1 MTSQRG
7 VTAVKSAQ
15 VSMGEG
21 AAPGGSTPE
30 GTRPRIYMLN
40 PLLAGPLSGWGKWL
54 DRAAALGFTH
64 VLTAPL
70 FAGPSLLLP
79 EDFDRVHPALGWS
92 GSAENAVRQFAADCR
107 ARGLT
112 PLLDV
117 HPSQVAGMG
126 KLGQDHP
133 DLFHAGEAGRSLDPR
148 RYGASADAA
157 QARWGE
163 AAEALGAFWTQW
175 LAGWQNAGIAGF
187 RLDLRGIPVKAL
199 PGFVG
204 NLRANIQAALLG
216 WTPGLTHE
224 AMVSLAGRGLDY
236 VFSSLPW
243 WDFRSEWL
251 WDEAT
256 LLRRVAPA
264 IAAVEA
270 PFGARLGATVGDL
283 VLLPAA
289 QRRMLGFAA
298 AFGDGLLM
306 PMGFEASETRSWDPR
321 RDSPAE
327 YDLDPSLAAQIEA
340 ANRLNSAG
348 LPRILSSPDATA
360 LAFVR
365 SDADLRYADK
375 ATLTVVNT
383 ALRRRTT
390 VPVGPLVIA
399 LGGRFKAESLAPGAV
414 LTLEP
419 AELRLVALHGHPM
432 QAQERPPLASSAK
445 RAAEEGRRIG
455 IERITPSIDG
465 GRFPAKRVAGEEV
478 TVEADILCD
487 GHDQL
492 GVALRWRRV
501 GDHNWRE
508 TRMRLLVN
516 DRWHASFPLEQ
527 VGLHEFVV
535 EAWRDAFA
543 TFRDELG
550 KKHNAGVDVSVEL
563 IEGRHLIDEAGAPL
577 AKIAQQLHAA
587 DLSTQIALLLS
598 VDVANLMMA
607 ADPRPFAVRS
617 DVIPVDA
624 DRIEGRF
631 ASWYEIFPRSMSD
644 DPDRH
649 GTFRDVEKHLPRIRD
664 MGFDVLYFPPIH
676 PIGRS
681 NRKGRNNVLN
691 AAEGDVGSPYA
702 IGSDDGG
709 HDAIHPELG
718 TLADFKHLRDAA
730 AEHGLELALDFAIQ
744 CSPDHP
750 WLREHRGWFAWRPD
764 GSIKYAENPPKKY
777 QDIVNVDFYAKGA
790 VPDLWVALAEVV
802 LFWCEQGVRIFR
814 VDNPHTKP
822 FPFWEWLI
830 AEVRAQYPGT
840 QFLAEAFTR
849 PKIMNRLGKVGFTQS
864 YTYFTWRNTRAE
876 MEEYLTTLTQGPEAE
891 FFRPNFFVNTPD
903 INPVFLQT
911 TGRAGH
917 LIRAALAATL
927 SGLWGVYSGF
937 ELVEATPLPGRE
949 EYLDSEKYQIRAWD
963 WDRPGNIVSE
973 ITGLNRIR
981 RQNPAL
987 QSHLGLTIL
996 PSDNDQVMI
1005 YEKATADRSNVVIV
1019 AVNLDP
1025 QGVQAANTEIP
1036 FYKWGVPDNG
1046 TLPMADLI
1054 AGRTLAWTGKWQRIT
1069 LDPVFP
1075 YALWRV
1081 QPETN

>member
-1 MTSQRG
+1 MTSQTG

-15 VSMGEG
+15 VSLQEG
-21 AAPGGSTPE
+21 FGPRGRGSVS
-30 GTRPRIYMLN
+30 PRIYMIN
-40 PLLAGPLSGWGKWL
+40 PLLAGPVADWGRWL
-54 DRAAALGFTH
+54 DRAATLGFTH

-92 GSAENAVRQFAADCR
+92 GSAEDALRLFAEACR

-117 HPSQVAGMG
+117 YPTQVAAEGS
-126 KLGQDHP
+126 LGQGHP
-133 DLFHAGEAGRSLDPR
+133 ALFQAGEAGRSLDPR
-148 RYGASADAA
+148 RYGAAAEAA
-157 QARWGE
+157 QARWAE
-163 AAEALGAFWTQW
+163 AAQALGAFWSQW
-175 LAGWQNAGIAGF
+175 LAVWQNAGIGGF
-187 RLDLRGIPVKAL
+187 RLVLQSIPRDVL

-204 NLRANIQAALLG
+204 GLRAHVQAALLG
-216 WTPGLTHE
+216 WTPGLARE
-224 AMVSLAGRGLDY
+224 AMVSLEGAGLDF

-243 WDFRSEWL
+243 WDFRGDWL
-251 WDEAT
+251 WEEAT
-256 LLRRVAPA
+256 VLRRVAPA

-270 PFGARLGATVGDL
+270 PYGARLGATVGDL

-289 QRRMLGFAA
+289 QRRILRFAA

-306 PMGFEASETRSWDPR
+306 PMGFEASETRPWDPR
-321 RDSPAE
+321 RDSPAD
-327 YDLDPSLAAQIEA
+327 YDLAPSLASEIQA
-340 ANRLNSAG
+340 ANRLSDTGA
-348 LPRILSSPDATA
+348 PRILSSPDAAA
-360 LAFVR
+360 LAFIR
-365 SDADLRYADK
+365 SEADLRYADR
-375 ATLTVVNT
+375 ATLTIVNT
-383 ALRRRTT
+383 ALRRRSSA
-390 VPVGPLVIA
+390 PLAPLITA
-399 LGGRFKAESLAPGAV
+399 TGGRFEAEGLEPGAV
-414 LTLEP
+414 LALDP
-419 AELRLVALHGHPM
+419 AELRTVALR
-432 QAQERPPLASSAK
+432 AQPAVTLPRPPLANSAK
-445 RAAEEGRRIG
+445 RAAEEARRIG
-455 IERITPSIDG
+455 IERISPIVDD
-465 GRFPAKRVAGEEV
+465 GRFAVKRIAGEDV

-492 GVALRWRRV
+492 GVALRWRQV
-501 GDHNWRE
+501 GDEAWRE
-508 TRMRLLVN
+508 TRMHLVNN
-516 DRWHASFPLEQ
+516 DRWQASFPLLQ
-527 VGLHEFVV
+527 VGLYEFVV

-543 TFRDELG
+543 TFRDELA
-550 KKHNAGVDVSVEL
+550 KKHKAGVDVSVEL
-563 IEGRHLIDEAGAPL
+563 IEGRQLIADAGPSLTATADSL
-577 AKIAQQLHAA
+577 RAA
-587 DLSTQIALLLS
+587 ELSAQIAMLLS

-607 ADPRPFAVRS
+607 ADQRPFAVRS
-617 DVIPVDA
+617 APMPVDA
-624 DRIEGRF
+624 DRIESRF

-649 GTFRDVEKHLPRIRD
+649 GTFKDVERHLPRIRD

-676 PIGRS
+676 PIGLS

-702 IGSDDGG
+702 IGGEAGG

-718 TLADFKHLRDAA
+718 TLADFQHLRDAA

-750 WLREHRGWFAWRPD
+750 WLRDHRGWFAWRPD

-790 VPDLWVALAEVV
+790 VPDLWVGLAEVV
-802 LFWCEQGVRIFR
+802 LFWCAQGVRIFR

-830 AEVRAQYPGT
+830 TEVRAQYPGT

-849 PKIMNRLGKVGFTQS
+849 PKIMNRLGKIGFSQS

-876 MEEYLTTLTQGPEAE
+876 LEEYVTTLTQGPEAD

-937 ELVEATPLPGRE
+937 ELCEATPLPGRE

-963 WDRPGNIVSE
+963 WSRPGNIVAE
-973 ITGLNRIR
+973 ITALNRIR

-987 QSHLGLTIL
+987 QSQLGLTFL
-996 PSDNDQVMI
+996 PSDNEQIMI
-1005 YEKATADRSNVVIV
+1005 YEKATPDRSNVVIV

-1025 QGVQAANTEIP
+1025 QNFQAANTEIP
-1036 FYKWGVPDNG
+1036 FYKWGVSDYG
-1046 TLPMADLI
+1046 SLPVADLV

-1075 YALWRV
+1075 FALWRV

>member
-1 MTSQRG
+1 MTSQTG
-7 VTAVKSAQ
+7 VTAVKSAL
-15 VSMGEG
+15 VSLQEG
-21 AAPGGSTPE
+21 SGPE
-30 GTRPRIYMLN
+30 ARGAISPRIYMLN
-40 PLLAGPLSGWGKWL
+40 PLLAGRLSDWGRWL

-79 EDFDRVHPALGWS
+79 DDFDRVHPALDWS
-92 GSAENAVRQFAADCR
+92 GSAEDALRMFAEACR

-117 HPSQVAGMG
+117 YPSHVAAEGS
-126 KLGQDHP
+126 LGQGHP
-133 DLFHAGEAGRSLDPR
+133 ALFQAGEASRSLDPR
-148 RYGASADAA
+148 RYGPAA
-157 QARWGE
+157 EAAEARWGE
-163 AAEALGAFWTQW
+163 AAEELAVFWSQR
-175 LAGWQNAGIAGF
+175 LASWQNAGIAGF
-187 RLDLRGIPVKAL
+187 RLVLEAIPPAVL

-204 NLRANIQAALLG
+204 RLRAAIQAALLG
-216 WTPGLTHE
+216 WTPGLPRDAVMALE
-224 AMVSLAGRGLDY
+224 GRGLDF

-243 WDFRSEWL
+243 WDFHSDWL
-251 WDEAT
+251 WEEAAV
-256 LLRRVAPA
+256 LRRVAPA

-270 PFGARLGATVGDL
+270 PYGARLGATVGDL
-283 VLLPAA
+283 VLLPPA
-289 QRRMLGFAA
+289 QRRTLRFAA

-306 PMGFEASETRSWDPR
+306 PMGFEASETRPWDPR

-327 YDLDPSLAAQIEA
+327 YDLDPSLAADIQA
-340 ANRLNSAG
+340 ANRLGDSG
-348 LPRILSSPDATA
+348 TPRILSSPDATA

-365 SDADLRYADK
+365 SDADLRYAER
-375 ATLTVVNT
+375 ATLTIVNT
-383 ALRRRTT
+383 ALRRRSIAALA
-390 VPVGPLVIA
+390 PLITA
-399 LGGRFKAESLAPGAV
+399 SGGRFEAEGLEPGAV

-419 AELRLVALHGHPM
+419 AELRMVALQAHPPLTL
-432 QAQERPPLASSAK
+432 QRPPLARSAK
-445 RAAEEGRRIG
+445 LAAAEENRIG
-455 IERITPSIDG
+455 IERVTPSVDG
-465 GRFPAKRVAGEEV
+465 GRFPAKRIAGEEV
-478 TVEADILCD
+478 TVEADVLCD

-501 GDHNWRE
+501 GDESWRE
-508 TRMRLLVN
+508 VRMHLVNN
-516 DRWHASFPLEQ
+516 DRWRASFPLQQ
-527 VGLHEFVV
+527 VGLYEFVV

-543 TFRDELG
+543 TFRDEIS
-550 KKHNAGVDVSVEL
+550 KKHKAGVDVSVEL
-563 IEGRHLIDEAGAPL
+563 IEGRHLIADAGPSL
-577 AKIAQQLHAA
+577 ATTAECLRSA
-587 DLSTQIALLLS
+587 DLSGQIALLLS
-598 VDVANLMMA
+598 ADVANLMMA

-617 DVIPVDA
+617 SVIPIDA
-624 DRIEGRF
+624 DRIESRF

-649 GTFRDVEKHLPRIRD
+649 GTFRDVERHLPRIRD

-691 AAEGDVGSPYA
+691 AEEGDVGSPYA
-702 IGSDDGG
+702 IGSKEGG
-709 HDAIHPELG
+709 HDAIHPALG
-718 TLADFKHLRDAA
+718 TLADFQHLRDAA
-730 AEHGLELALDFAIQ
+730 AAHGLELALDFAIQ

-750 WLREHRGWFAWRPD
+750 WLSEHRGWFAWRPD

-777 QDIVNVDFYAKGA
+777 QDIVNVDFYAKEA
-790 VPDLWVALAEVV
+790 VPELWVALAEVV
-802 LFWCEQGVRIFR
+802 LFWCMQGVRIFR

-849 PKIMNRLGKVGFTQS
+849 PKIMNRLGKIGFSQS
-864 YTYFTWRNTRAE
+864 YTYFTWRNTRTE
-876 MEEYLTTLTQGPEAE
+876 LEEYLTTLTQGQEAE

-937 ELVEATPLPGRE
+937 ELCEATPLPGRE
-949 EYLDSEKYQIRAWD
+949 EYLDSEKYQLRAWD
-963 WDRPGNIVSE
+963 WDRPGNIVAE
-973 ITGLNRIR
+973 ITALNRIR

-987 QSHLGLTIL
+987 QSHLGLTFL
-996 PSDNDQVMI
+996 PSDNDQIMV
-1005 YEKATADRSNVVIV
+1005 YEKATPDRSNVIII

-1025 QGVQAANTEIP
+1025 HNFQSANTEIP
-1036 FYKWGVPDNG
+1036 FYKWGVPDHG
-1046 TLPMADLI
+1046 SLPVADLI
-1054 AGRTLAWTGKWQRIT
+1054 AGQSLTWVGKWQRMT

-1075 YALWRV
+1075 FALWRV

>member
-1 MTSQRG
+1 MTSQTG
-7 VTAVKSAQ
+7 VTAVKSAL
-15 VSMGEG
+15 VSLQEG
-21 AAPGGSTPE
+21 SGPDGRGAVS
-30 GTRPRIYMLN
+30 PRIYMLN
-40 PLLAGPLSGWGKWL
+40 PLLAGPLSDWGKWL

-79 EDFDRVHPALGWS
+79 EDFDQVHPALDWS
-92 GSAENAVRQFAADCR
+92 GSAEDALRLFAEACR
-107 ARGLT
+107 SRGLS

-117 HPSQVAGMG
+117 YPSHVAADGG
-126 KLGQDHP
+126 LGQGHST
-133 DLFHAGEAGRSLDPR
+133 LFRPGEAGRSLDPR
-148 RYGASADAA
+148 RYGPVAEAA
-157 QARWGE
+157 QARWDDQ
-163 AAEALGAFWTQW
+163 AEALVAFWSQW
-175 LAGWQNAGIAGF
+175 LAAWQNTGIAGF
-187 RLDLRGIPVKAL
+187 RLDLQSVPGKAL
-199 PGFVG
+199 PTFVSG
-204 NLRANIQAALLG
+204 LRASIQASLLG
-216 WTPGLTHE
+216 WTPGLTRE
-224 AMVSLAGRGLDY
+224 AMVALEGCGLDV

-243 WDFRSEWL
+243 WDFRSDWL

-256 LLRRVAPA
+256 VLRRIAPA

-270 PFGARLGATVGDL
+270 PYGARLGATVGDL

-289 QRRMLGFAA
+289 QRRILRFAA

-306 PMGFEASETRSWDPR
+306 PMGFEASDTRAWDPR
-321 RDSPAE
+321 RDSATE
-327 YDLDPSLAAQIEA
+327 YDLDPALAADIQA
-340 ANRLNSAG
+340 ANRMGDSG
-348 LPRILSSPDATA
+348 IPRILSSPDATA

-365 SDADLRYADK
+365 SDTDLRYAER
-375 ATLTVVNT
+375 ATLTIVNT
-383 ALRRRTT
+383 ALRRRSTAAIA
-390 VPVGPLVIA
+390 PLVVA
-399 LGGRFKAESLAPGAV
+399 TGARFEAEGLAPGAV
-414 LTLEP
+414 LELDP
-419 AELRLVALHGHPM
+419 AELRMVALRAHPAAPM
-432 QAQERPPLASSAK
+432 ERPPLTASAK
-445 RAAEEGRRIG
+445 RAADQAKRIG
-455 IERITPSIDG
+455 IERITPSVDD
-465 GRFPAKRVAGEEV
+465 GRFPTKRVAGEVV

-501 GDHNWRE
+501 GEDAWRE
-508 TRMRLLVN
+508 TRMRLLNN
-516 DRWHASFPLEQ
+516 DRWQAAFILEQ
-527 VGLHEFVV
+527 VGLYEFVV

-543 TFRDELG
+543 TFRDELA
-550 KKHNAGVDVSVEL
+550 KKHNAGVDVAVEL
-563 IEGRHLIDEAGAPL
+563 IEGRHLIAEAGPSL
-577 AKIAQQLHAA
+577 AAIADQLKSA
-587 DLSTQIALLLS
+587 DLSAQIALLLS
-598 VDVANLMMA
+598 VDVAKLMMT

-617 DVIPVDA
+617 DIIPVDA

-649 GTFRDVEKHLPRIRD
+649 GTFRDVERHLPRIRD

-702 IGSDDGG
+702 IGSEEGG

-718 TLADFKHLRDAA
+718 TLEDFRDLRDAA
-730 AEHGLELALDFAIQ
+730 AAHGLELALDFAIQ

-849 PKIMNRLGKVGFTQS
+849 PKIMNRLGKIGFSQS

-937 ELVEATPLPGRE
+937 ELCEATPLPGRE

-963 WDRPGNIVSE
+963 WNRPGNIVAE
-973 ITGLNRIR
+973 ITALNRIR

-987 QSHLGLTIL
+987 QSHLGLTFL

-1005 YEKATADRSNVVIV
+1005 YEKATPDRSNVIIV
-1019 AVNLDP
+1019 AINLDP
-1025 QGVQAANTEIP
+1025 GSFQAASTEIP
-1036 FYKWGVPDNG
+1036 FYKWGVPDHG
-1046 TLPMADLI
+1046 SLAVADLM
-1054 AGRTLAWTGKWQRIT
+1054 AGRSLSWSGKWQRMT

-1075 YALWRV
+1075 FALWRV

>member
-1 MTSQRG
+1 MTSQTG
-7 VTAVKSAQ
+7 VTAMKSAL
-15 VSMGEG
+15 VSLQERTSPE
-21 AAPGGSTPE
+21 AQGSVS
-30 GTRPRIYMLN
+30 PRIYMLN
-40 PLLAGPLSGWGKWL
+40 PLLAGSLSDWGSWL

-70 FAGPSLLLP
+70 FGGPSLLLA
-79 EDFDRVHPALGWS
+79 EDFARVHPALGWS
-92 GSAENAVRQFAADCR
+92 GSAEDALRMFAEACR
-107 ARGLT
+107 ARGLI

-117 HPSQVAGMG
+117 YPSQVAAGG
-126 KLGQDHP
+126 GLAQGHP
-133 DLFHAGEAGRSLDPR
+133 ALFRSGEAARSLDPR
-148 RYGASADAA
+148 AYGPVADAA
-157 QARWGE
+157 QARWDD
-163 AAEALGAFWTQW
+163 AAEALGAFWSQW
-175 LAGWQNAGIAGF
+175 LAVWQNAGIAGF
-187 RLDLRGIPVKAL
+187 RLDLQGIPAAVL
-199 PGFVG
+199 PGFVRG
-204 NLRANIQAALLG
+204 LRAKIQAALLG
-216 WTPGLTHE
+216 WTPGLTRE
-224 AMVSLAGRGLDY
+224 AMTALVGCGLDF

-243 WDFRSEWL
+243 WDFRGDWL
-251 WDEAT
+251 WDEAAV
-256 LLRRVAPA
+256 LRRVAPA

-270 PFGARLGATVGDL
+270 PYGARLGATVGDL

-289 QRRMLGFAA
+289 QRRILRFAA
-298 AFGDGLLM
+298 TFGDGLLM
-306 PMGFEASETRSWDPR
+306 PMGFEASETRPWDPR
-321 RDSPAE
+321 RDKPAD
-327 YDLDPSLAAQIEA
+327 YDLDPSLAADILA
-340 ANRLNSAG
+340 ANRLRDSG
-348 LPRILSSPDATA
+348 TPRILSSPDATA

-365 SDADLRYADK
+365 SDTDLRYADR

-383 ALRRRTT
+383 ALRRRTMT
-390 VPVGPLVIA
+390 PLAPLITA
-399 LGGRFKAESLAPGAV
+399 TGGRFEAEALAPGAV

-419 AELRLVALHGHPM
+419 AELRMVALSARAP
-432 QAQERPPLASSAK
+432 QALERQPLTTSAK
-445 RAAEEGRRIG
+445 RAAEAARRIG
-455 IERITPSIDG
+455 IERITPSVDG
-465 GRFPAKRVAGEEV
+465 GRFPAKRIAGEEV

-492 GVALRWRRV
+492 GVALHWRRV
-501 GDHNWRE
+501 GDKVWRE
-508 TRMRLLVN
+508 TRMRLVNN
-516 DRWHASFPLEQ
+516 DRWQATFPLQQ
-527 VGLHEFVV
+527 VGLYEFVV

-543 TFRDELG
+543 SFRDELA

-563 IEGRHLIDEAGAPL
+563 IEGRHLVGEAGPAL
-577 AKIAQQLHAA
+577 AAVAEQLRSAE
-587 DLSTQIALLLS
+587 LSTQIALLLS
-598 VDVANLMMA
+598 VDVANQMMA

-617 DVIPVDA
+617 GVIPIDA

-631 ASWYEIFPRSMSD
+631 SSWYEIFPRSMSD

-649 GTFRDVEKHLPRIRD
+649 GTFRDVERHLPRIRD

-702 IGSDDGG
+702 IGSEAGG

-718 TLADFKHLRDAA
+718 TLADFQHLRDAA
-730 AEHGLELALDFAIQ
+730 AEHGLELAIDFAIQ

-777 QDIVNVDFYAKGA
+777 QDIVNVDFYSKDA
-790 VPDLWVALAEVV
+790 VPDLWVGLAEVV
-802 LFWCEQGVRIFR
+802 LFWCAQGVRIFR

-849 PKIMNRLGKVGFTQS
+849 PKIMNRLGKIGFSQS

-876 MEEYLTTLTQGPEAE
+876 LEEYLTTLTQGPEAE

-937 ELVEATPLPGRE
+937 ELCEATPLPGRE

-963 WDRPGNIVSE
+963 WNRPGNIVAE
-973 ITGLNRIR
+973 ITALNRIR

-987 QSHLGLTIL
+987 QSHLGLSFL

-1005 YEKATADRSNVVIV
+1005 YEKATPDRSNVVIV

-1025 QGVQAANTEIP
+1025 GNFQAANTEIP
-1036 FYKWGVPDNG
+1036 FYKWDVPDHGN
-1046 TLPMADLI
+1046 LPVADLM
-1054 AGRTLAWTGKWQRIT
+1054 AGRTLAWAGKWQRMT

-1075 YALWRV
+1075 FALWRV

>member
-1 MTSQRG
+1 MTSQTG
-7 VTAVKSAQ
+7 VTAMKSAL
-15 VSMGEG
+15 VSLQEG
-21 AAPGGSTPE
+21 RGAVT
-30 GTRPRIYMLN
+30 PRIYMIN
-40 PLLAGPLSGWGKWL
+40 PLLAGPVADWGRWL
-54 DRAAALGFTH
+54 DRAAKLGFTH

-92 GSAENAVRQFAADCR
+92 GSAEDALRLFAEACR

-117 HPSQVAGMG
+117 YPSQVAAEGS
-126 KLGQDHP
+126 LGQGHP
-133 DLFHAGEAGRSLDPR
+133 SLFQAGEAGRSLDPR
-148 RYGASADAA
+148 RYGAAA
-157 QARWGE
+157 EAATARWGD
-163 AAEALGAFWTQW
+163 AAPALGAFWSQW
-175 LAGWQNAGIAGF
+175 LQVWQSAGIGGF
-187 RLDLRGIPVKAL
+187 RLVLQSVPRAAL

-204 NLRANIQAALLG
+204 GLRANIQAALLG
-216 WTPGLTHE
+216 WTPGLTRD
-224 AMVSLAGRGLDY
+224 AMASLEGAGLDF

-243 WDFRSEWL
+243 WDFRGDWL
-251 WDEAT
+251 WEEAT
-256 LLRRVAPA
+256 VLRRVAPA
-264 IAAVEA
+264 IAPVEA
-270 PFGARLGATVGDL
+270 PYGARLGATVGDL
-283 VLLPAA
+283 ILLPAA
-289 QRRMLGFAA
+289 QRRILRFAA

-306 PMGFEASETRSWDPR
+306 PMGFEASETRPWDPR
-321 RDSPAE
+321 RDSAAE
-327 YDLDPSLAAQIEA
+327 YDLAPSLATEIQA
-340 ANRLNSAG
+340 ANHLGDTGA
-348 LPRILSSPDATA
+348 PRILSSPDATT
-360 LAFVR
+360 LAFIR
-365 SDADLRYADK
+365 SDADLRYAEQ
-375 ATLTVVNT
+375 ARLTIVNT
-383 ALRRRTT
+383 ALRRRSAAALA
-390 VPVGPLVIA
+390 PLITA
-399 LGGRFKAESLAPGAV
+399 TGGRFEAEGLEPGAV
-414 LTLEP
+414 LALEP
-419 AELRLVALHGHPM
+419 AELRIISLRAQPLVKL
-432 QAQERPPLASSAK
+432 ERPPLATSAK
-445 RAAEEGRRIG
+445 RAGEESRRIG
-455 IERITPSIDG
+455 IERVTPSVEG
-465 GRFPAKRVAGEEV
+465 GQFPAKRIAGEEV

-501 GDHNWRE
+501 GDETWHE
-508 TRMRLLVN
+508 TRMRLAGN
-516 DRWHASFPLEQ
+516 DRWQGSFPLQQ
-527 VGLHEFVV
+527 VGLYEFVV

-543 TFRDELG
+543 TFRDELS

-563 IEGRHLIDEAGAPL
+563 IEGRHLVADAGASL
-577 AKIAQQLHAA
+577 AAISESLRSAE
-587 DLSTQIALLLS
+587 LSSQIALLLS
-598 VDVANLMMA
+598 AEVAELMMA

-617 DVIPVDA
+617 AVIPVDA
-624 DRIEGRF
+624 DRIESRF

-649 GTFRDVEKHLPRIRD
+649 GTFRDVERHLPRIRD

-691 AAEGDVGSPYA
+691 AAADDVGSPYA
-702 IGSDDGG
+702 IGAEAGG

-718 TLADFKHLRDAA
+718 TLADFLHLRDAA

-802 LFWCEQGVRIFR
+802 LFWCAQGVRIFR

-849 PKIMNRLGKVGFTQS
+849 PKIMNRLGKIGFSQS

-876 MEEYLTTLTQGPEAE
+876 LEEYLTTLTQGPEAD

-917 LIRAALAATL
+917 LIRATLAATL

-937 ELVEATPLPGRE
+937 ELCEATPLPGRE

-963 WDRPGNIVSE
+963 WNRPGNITAE
-973 ITGLNRIR
+973 ITALNRIR

-987 QSHLGLTIL
+987 QSHLGLTFL
-996 PSDNDQVMI
+996 PSDNDQIMI
-1005 YEKATADRSNVVIV
+1005 YEKATPDRSNVVIV

-1025 QGVQAANTEIP
+1025 NNFQAANTDIP
-1036 FYKWGVPDNG
+1036 FYKWAVADNG
-1046 TLPMADLI
+1046 VMSVVDLI
-1054 AGRTLAWTGKWQRIT
+1054 AGRTLAWAGKWQRIT

-1075 YALWRV
+1075 FALWRV

>member
-1 MTSQRG
+1 MTSQTG
-7 VTAVKSAQ
+7 VTAVKSTL
-15 VSMGEG
+15 VSLRQ
-21 AAPGGSTPE
+21 AR
-30 GTRPRIYMLN
+30 GTVSPRIYMLH
-40 PLLAGPLSGWGKWL
+40 PLLAGPLADWGRWL
-54 DRAAALGFTH
+54 DQAAVLGFTH

-70 FAGPSLLLP
+70 FAGPSLLLAD
-79 EDFDRVHPALGWS
+79 DFDHAHAALGWS
-92 GSAENAVRQFAADCR
+92 GSAEEALRFFAKACR
-107 ARGLT
+107 TRGLT

-117 HPSQVAGMG
+117 YPSRVGAEGR
-126 KLGQDHP
+126 LAQDQP
-133 DLFHAGEAGRSLDPR
+133 ELFQAGEAGRSLDPR
-148 RYGASADAA
+148 GYAAAAEAA
-157 QARWGE
+157 QARWSH
-163 AAEALGAFWTQW
+163 AAEALGTFWSQR
-175 LAGWQNAGIAGF
+175 LAVWQAAGIAGF
-187 RLDLRGIPVKAL
+187 RLELSGIATAAL

-204 NLRANIQAALLG
+204 RLRAGTQAALLG
-216 WTPGLTHE
+216 WTPGLARE
-224 AMVSLAGRGLDY
+224 AMLALEGRGLDF

-243 WDFRSEWL
+243 WDFREDWL

-264 IAAVEA
+264 IAPVEA
-270 PFGARLGATVGDL
+270 PYGARLGTTLGATVGDL
-283 VLLPAA
+283 GLLPAA
-289 QRRMLGFAA
+289 QRRILRFAA

-306 PMGFEASETRSWDPR
+306 PMGFEASETRPWDPR
-321 RDSPAE
+321 RDSPAV
-327 YDLDPSLAAQIEA
+327 YGPDPVLAAEIQA
-340 ANRLNSAG
+340 ANREGDSG
-348 LPRILSSPDATA
+348 MPRILGSPDASA

-365 SDADLRYADK
+365 SDADLRYADR
-375 ATLTVVNT
+375 ATLTIVNT
-383 ALRRRTT
+383 ALQRRVTAALA
-390 VPVGPLVIA
+390 PLVTA
-399 LGGRFKAESLAPGAV
+399 TGGRFEAEGLAPDAV
-414 LTLEP
+414 LALDP
-419 AELRLVALHGHPM
+419 AELRMVALRARAPVSV
-432 QAQERPPLASSAK
+432 ERPPLGVSAR
-445 RAAEEGRRIG
+445 RAAEEARRIG
-455 IERITPSIDG
+455 IERITPSIDD
-465 GRFPAKRVAGEEV
+465 GRFPAKRVVGEAV

-492 GVALRWRRV
+492 GVALRWRRT
-501 GDHNWRE
+501 GDEAWTE
-508 TRMRLLVN
+508 TRMRLVNN
-516 DRWHASFPLEQ
+516 DRWRASFPLPQ
-527 VGLHEFVV
+527 VGVYEFTVQ
-535 EAWRDAFA
+535 AWRDAFA
-543 TFRDELG
+543 SFRDELG
-550 KKHNAGVDVSVEL
+550 KKHNAGVDVSVEM
-563 IEGRHLIDEAGAPL
+563 IEGRHLIDDAGLSL
-577 AKIAQQLHAA
+577 ADTAKRLRSAELTAQV
-587 DLSTQIALLLS
+587 ALLLS
-598 VDVANLMMA
+598 ADVASLMMA
-607 ADPRPFAVRS
+607 ADPRPFAVCS
-617 DVIPVDA
+617 AVMPVDA
-624 DRIEGRF
+624 DRIESRF

-649 GTFRDVEKHLPRIRD
+649 GTFRDVERHLPRIRD

-681 NRKGRNNVLN
+681 NRKGRNNTLN

-702 IGSDDGG
+702 IGSADGG

-718 TLADFKHLRDAA
+718 TLADFQHMRDAA
-730 AEHGLELALDFAIQ
+730 AAQGLELALDFAIQ
-744 CSPDHP
+744 CAPDHP
-750 WLREHRGWFAWRPD
+750 WLAEHRGWFAWRPD

-777 QDIVNVDFYAKGA
+777 QDIVNVDFYATGA

-802 LFWCEQGVRIFR
+802 LFWCAQDVRIFR

-849 PKIMNRLGKVGFTQS
+849 PKIMNRLGKIGFSQS

-876 MEEYLTTLTQGPEAE
+876 LEEYLTTLTQGPEAD

-937 ELVEATPLPGRE
+937 ELCDATPLPGRE

-963 WDRPGNIVSE
+963 WNRPGNIVAE
-973 ITGLNRIR
+973 ITALNRVR

-996 PSDNDQVMI
+996 PSDNEQVMI
-1005 YEKATADRSNVVIV
+1005 YEKATPDRSNVVIV

-1025 QGVQAANTEIP
+1025 QNFQAANTEIP

-1046 TLPMADLI
+1046 SLPVMDLI
-1054 AGRTLAWTGKWQRIT
+1054 AGRTLAWSGKWQRVT

-1075 YALWRV
+1075 FALWRV
-1081 QPETN
+1081 QPETI